1 MATSVHGG
9 CGQRG
14 VADPLHGVE
23 GAWGNVEPKGRYLA
37 GFDPYVVD
45 PTGGMAAPVQ
55 LVRNSDD
62 AIRFLGRGEAEA
74 CYHAAPADA
83 LLGPG
88 ATPDR
93 PVGVPGRHRVR
104 AQQREEFCRRRR
116 LEGTAPPFGAP

>member
-1 MATSVHGG
+1 M
-9 CGQRG
+9 
-14 VADPLHGVE
+14 ADPLHGVE

-93 PVGVPGRHRVR
+93 PVGVRVAIEYER
-104 AQQREEFCRRRR
+104 STRGVLRRRR